1 MTTIR
6 DVDSLLALLARPD
19 ATDDGEG
26 VTMLAHHLQTATQL
40 AVDAPDD
47 LALQVAGLVHDVG
60 TILEPGSPLTH
71 ARTGAEAVR
80 PLLGDRVAEL
90 VRQHD
95 QAKRYLVTVDP
106 SYLELL
112 STQSVATLEVQGGPM
127 DAGTRASF
135 ERHPDLEAC
144 VALRRA
150 DDAAKV
156 PGKSV
161 PPLTHWRTTLFP

>member
-1 MTTIR
+1 VTIR
-6 DVDSLLALLARPD
+6 DVDSLLDLLARPD

-26 VTMLAHHLQTATQL
+26 VTMLAHHLQTAAQL

-60 TILEPGSPLTH
+60 TILEPGRPLTH
-71 ARTGAEAVR
+71 ARTGADVVR

-90 VRQHD
+90 VVQHD

-106 SYLELL
+106 EYLDAL
-112 STQSVATLEVQGGPM
+112 SPQSVTTLEVQGGAM
-127 DAGTRASF
+127 NGAERAAF
-135 ERHPDLEAC
+135 EELPDFDAC

-156 PGKSV
+156 PGKDV
-161 PPLTHWRTTLFP
+161 PPLDHWRTTLFP

>member
-6 DVDSLLALLARPD
+6 DVDSLLALLASPD

-26 VTMLAHHLQTATQL
+26 VTMLAHHLQTAAQL
-40 AVDAPDD
+40 AVHAPDD

-60 TILEPGSPLTH
+60 TILEPGGPLTH
-71 ARTGAEAVR
+71 ARTGAGVVR

-90 VRQHD
+90 VLQHD

-106 SYLELL
+106 AYLDLL
-112 STQSVATLEVQGGPM
+112 SAQSVATLEVQGGPM
-127 DAGTRASF
+127 DAATRASF
-135 ERHPDLEAC
+135 EQLPDFDAC

-161 PPLTHWRTTLFP
+161 LPLARWRTALFP